1 MTALAVIGAG
11 QAACTLIAELL
22 RGDFQGTIQVF
33 NAEGIDPYQRPPLSK
48 TSFGQTVSETAHPLL
63 PPQYKADPRVT
74 WVASEVTAIDPDQ
87 GRVTANGTDFFADHL
102 VLATGTRATRPTIA
116 GVPENALHTLRT
128 HADRLQLEQAL
139 AHASTPVII
148 GAGFMA
154 FELAAV
160 IASDTRH
167 VQILARGP
175 RALPQVSA
183 ESAAYLVARSQAK
196 LHTNCHAVRYDP
208 HTQTLTTNQGEL
220 ETDCLIATVGSR
232 PNSELLEPFG
242 LADADGVAVD
252 AWMQTPHPRVSAI
265 GEVCRHLHPSV
276 GQSLRVESIS
286 EANDTA
292 TTLAKRL
299 LGQPVPFQAVPW
311 FWSDQGREKLQIAGL
326 AARDDAALLNL
337 DAPDRQV
344 VIRHRAGQVTA
355 VEAINTATE
364 FMAARRLFEQGP
376 IALNEVHAAGSMMA
390 LLQSS
395 RSSRS

>member
-33 NAEGIDPYQRPPLSK
+33 NAEAIDPYQRPPLSK
-48 TSFGQTVSETAHPLL
+48 TSFEQTVSETAHPLL
-63 PPQYKADPRVT
+63 PPQFMADPRLT
-74 WVASEVTAIDPDQ
+74 WIPAAVTAIDPDQ

-102 VLATGTRATRPTIA
+102 VLATGTRATRPQIP

-128 HADRLQLEQAL
+128 HADRVQLEQAL
-139 AHASTPVII
+139 AQASTPLII

-160 IASDTRH
+160 IASDRRL
-167 VQILARGP
+167 VRILARGP
-175 RALPQVSA
+175 RALPQLSA
-183 ESAAYLVARSQAK
+183 ETAAFLVTRSPATV
-196 LHTNCHAVRYDP
+196 HTNCHASRYDP
-208 HTQTLTTNQGEL
+208 HTQTLTTDQGEL
-220 ETDCLIATVGSR
+220 VTDCLIATVGSQ
-232 PNSELLEPFG
+232 PNTELLEPFG

-276 GQSLRVESIS
+276 GRSLRVESIS
-286 EANDTA
+286 EANDTGI
-292 TTLAKRL
+292 TLAKRL
-299 LGQPVPFQAVPW
+299 LGRPAPFQAVPW

-326 AARDDAALLNL
+326 AARDDAAVLSL
-337 DAPDRQV
+337 DEPDRQV

-364 FMAARRLFEQGP
+364 FMAARRLLEQGP
-376 IALNEVHAAGSMMA
+376 IALNDLQTAGSMMA